1 MRYRDTGNVHKD
13 FHLATNTSIQF
24 VLRTYGM
31 EFLRELFR
39 RTAQEV
45 YRDIYDSLKRGEWKP
60 LLEHW
65 TYYYEREQ
73 GKYEVTP
80 ADGGFIFLVQEC
92 PAVRHLRERSIPVTS
107 DFALQETLMNDGWS
121 AETPF
126 QISTEILGEG
136 SYRFSVLPRARRTPQ
151 A

>member
-13 FHLATNTSIQF
+13 FHLAMNTSIQY

-45 YRDIYDSLKRGEWKP
+45 YKDIYLSLKRGEWQP

-65 TYYYEREQ
+65 TYYYDREE
-73 GKYEVTP
+73 GKYTVTKV
-80 ADGGFIFLVQEC
+80 DGGFIFLVLEC
-92 PAVRHLRERSIPVTS
+92 PAVRHLKEKQVPLTS
-107 DFALQETLMNDGWS
+107 DFALQETLINEAWS
-121 AETPF
+121 SGTQF
-126 QISTEILGEG
+126 QIRTEILGEG
-136 SYRFSVLPRARRTPQ
+136 SYRMSVLPRPGRAES
-151 A
+151 